1 MAEAAVP
8 AEQHEHPSPATYLK
22 VAVILTVITAVEV
35 AIYYIP
41 AMRGVLVPLL
51 LVFSAIKFVT
61 VVGWYMHLRMDPVI
75 YSRLFYAPLVL
86 AIAMTIVLMLLF
98 GHFLPDAKS

>member
-1 MAEAAVP
+1 MAEAAVH
-8 AEQHEHPSPATYLK
+8 AEQQEHPSPATYLK
-22 VAVILTVITAVEV
+22 IAVILTVITAVEV

-41 AMRGVLVPLL
+41 AMRGILVPLL
-51 LVFSAIKFVT
+51 LVFSAVKFLT

-86 AIAMTIVLMLLF
+86 AIVMTTVLMLLF
-98 GHFLPDAKS
+98 GHFLPDAKP